1 MLEMH
6 SSNWLVNINVASHD
20 ITYKNEETV
29 FSVCVRQC
37 VFVSQRERERK
48 RFSASMFVRSIVMV

>member
-37 VFVSQRERERK
+37 VFVSQRERERE
-48 RFSASMFVRSIVMV
+48 SDLVHLCL